1 MNQKETSIYDSRKP
15 QSQEDPEKIKRKLK
29 PLNTF
34 GDKIHHTSP
43 QDDAPID
50 LIRKRNLAKSK
61 SDNMYSADQNEL
73 SKIELKRTFLLVLR
87 FLENSPVFLGPIV
100 ILYHIIIPIF
110 SNPNDID
117 AAMMTIATINIFGFF
132 ITIFFARWLFTWVIF
147 EKLPKHLVGNLVTKK
162 YSLNRKTGM
171 VTLYGGGEYVAYS
184 HPFVE
189 FDCRMFEVNDSSGST
204 KFNVVLCHR
213 YSDFSQPINIGD
225 LIDSARSD
233 DQKRLWNVIQQ
244 YMDVSQPLPD
254 LPFLEP
260 FRSED
265 QTTAAYDKEIGRDPN
280 YWRSM
285 SFRGLDKTIIKMAKN
300 QKHIPPLGKP
310 INIYAQTLE
319 ELYTVQ

>member
-1 MNQKETSIYDSRKP
+1 MNQKETSVFDSREP
-15 QSQEDPEKIKRKLK
+15 QSQEDPGKTKRRFK

-34 GDKIHHTSP
+34 GDNIRHTSP
-43 QDDAPID
+43 QDDAPVD
-50 LIRKRNLAKSK
+50 LVRKRNIAKSK

-73 SKIELKRTFLLVLR
+73 SKIELKKTFLLVLR

-100 ILYHIIIPIF
+100 ILYHFIIPIF
-110 SNPNDID
+110 SNPNYID
-117 AAMMTIATINIFGFF
+117 AAMMTIATINVFGFF

-147 EKLPKHLVGNLVTKK
+147 EKLPKHLVSNLVTKT

-171 VTLYGGGEYVAYS
+171 VTLYSSSDYVVYS
-184 HPFVE
+184 HPFIE
-189 FDCRMFEVNDSSGST
+189 FDCRMIEVTGPSGSP

-213 YSDFSQPINIGD
+213 YSDYSQPINIGD

-254 LPFLEP
+254 LPFPEP

-265 QTTAAYDKEIGRDPN
+265 LTTAAYDKEIGRDPN

-285 SFRGLDKTIIKMAKN
+285 SYRGLDKAIIKMAKN

-310 INIYAQTLE
+310 INIYAQTPE
-319 ELYTVQ
+319 EIHAV

>member
-1 MNQKETSIYDSRKP
+1 MHQKETSVFDSREP
-15 QSQEDPEKIKRKLK
+15 QSQEDPEKIKRRFK

-43 QDDAPID
+43 QDDTPVD

-73 SKIELKRTFLLVLR
+73 SKIEPKKFFLLVFR
-87 FLENSPVFLGPIV
+87 FLENSPVFLVPIA
-100 ILYHIIIPIF
+100 ILYHFIIPIL
-110 SNPNDID
+110 SNPNYID
-117 AAMMTIATINIFGFF
+117 SDMMKTATINIFGFF
-132 ITIFFARWLFTWVIF
+132 ATVFIARWFFTWLIF
-147 EKLPKHLVGNLVTKK
+147 EKLPKHLVRNLVTKT

-171 VTLYGGGEYVAYS
+171 VTLYGSSDYVVYS
-184 HPFVE
+184 HPFIE
-189 FDCRMFEVNDSSGST
+189 FDCRMIEVTDQSGSA
-204 KFNVVLCHR
+204 KFNVFLCHR
-213 YSDFSQPINIGD
+213 YSDYSQPINIGD

-244 YMDVSQPLPD
+244 YMDISQPLPD

-265 QTTAAYDKEIGRDPN
+265 LTTATYDKEIGRDPN

-285 SFRGLDKTIIKMAKN
+285 SYRGLDKAIIKMAKN

-310 INIYAQTLE
+310 INIYAQTPE
-319 ELYTVQ
+319 EIHAV

>member
-1 MNQKETSIYDSRKP
+1 MNKEETSIYDSREP
-15 QSQEDPEKIKRKLK
+15 QGQEDPEKIKRRFK

-34 GDKIHHTSP
+34 GDKIDHTSP
-43 QDDAPID
+43 QDDAPVD
-50 LIRKRNLAKSK
+50 LVRKRNLAKSK
-61 SDNMYSADQNEL
+61 SDNMYSADHNEL
-73 SKIELKRTFLLVLR
+73 SKIEPKQFFLLMFR
-87 FLENSPVFLGPIV
+87 FLENSPLFLGPIV
-100 ILYHIIIPIF
+100 ILYHFIIPIF
-110 SNPNDID
+110 SNPNYID
-117 AAMMTIATINIFGFF
+117 AAMMTIATINVFGFF
-132 ITIFFARWLFTWVIF
+132 TTVFIARWLFSWLIF
-147 EKLPKHLVGNLVTKK
+147 ETLPKHLVSNLVTKK

-171 VTLYGGGEYVAYS
+171 VTLFGSKDYVVYS

-189 FDCRMFEVNDSSGST
+189 FDCRMIEVNDSSGNT
-204 KFNVVLCHR
+204 KFSVFLCHR
-213 YSDFSQPINIGD
+213 YSDYSQPINIGD

-285 SFRGLDKTIIKMAKN
+285 SFRGLDKAIIKMAKN

-310 INIYAQTLE
+310 INIYAQTPE
-319 ELYTVQ
+319 DIHAV